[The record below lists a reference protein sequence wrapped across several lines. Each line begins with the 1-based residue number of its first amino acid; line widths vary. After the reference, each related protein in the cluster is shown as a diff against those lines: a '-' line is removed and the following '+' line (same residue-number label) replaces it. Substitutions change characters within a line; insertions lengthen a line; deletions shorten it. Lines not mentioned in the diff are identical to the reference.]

1 MVGATFKLLP
11 RHIAITMDGNGRWAA
26 ARGLTRSAGHRAGLT
41 PVRMCIEECAR
52 RGVEA
57 LTLFAFSSENWSRPA
72 EEVGSLMGLFLEAL
86 DREIAELHAKGVRV
100 RFVGERRN
108 LSVRLQ
114 ARIAAAEEHTAGNGA
129 LRLQVAVSYGGR
141 WDIIQATQ
149 KLARECSSGALRP
162 EDISESHFAVQLAKW
177 NGTHV
182 IGTASARN
190 QAFIQELGAD
200 ESIDYT
206 KTRFDDVVRDVDVV
220 FDTVA
225 GETQTRS
232 WKVLKKGGILVS
244 IASPPSA
251 EDAGKN
257 GVRQAFV
264 FMVPN
269 ASQLTEIAKL
279 VDSGKLKPV
288 VETVLPLSEARRAH
302 ELSQTGHTR
311 GKIVLRVD

>member
-1 MVGATFKLLP
+1 MMVAATLKLLP

-57 LTLFAFSSENWSRPA
+57 LTLFAFSSENWGRPA

-162 EDISESHFAVQLAKW
+162 EDISEARFAAQLALAGLPEADLLIRTGGEYRVSNFLLW
-177 NGTHV
+177 DL
-182 IGTASARN
+182 AYAELYFSARLWPDFALADLEEAL
-190 QAFIQELGAD
+190 AFFASRER
-200 ESIDYT
+200 
-206 KTRFDDVVRDVDVV
+206 RFGHS
-220 FDTVA
+220 A
-225 GETQTRS
+225 APRS
-232 WKVLKKGGILVS
+232 
-244 IASPPSA
+244 A
-251 EDAGKN
+251 
-257 GVRQAFV
+257 
-264 FMVPN
+264 
-269 ASQLTEIAKL
+269 
-279 VDSGKLKPV
+279 
-288 VETVLPLSEARRAH
+288 AR
-302 ELSQTGHTR
+302 T
-311 GKIVLRVD
+311 